1 MGEPYSQFLVNA
13 YTLPTL
19 RIHATM
25 TSGFDGRD
33 REQEASIQ
41 NRRREC
47 DITIYSATCIFMLVM
62 RLQSRVFSL
71 VLEAELDH
79 SETEM
84 KPWEVQ
90 LQAAPAI
97 TLLE

>member
-1 MGEPYSQFLVNA
+1 
-13 YTLPTL
+13 
-19 RIHATM
+19 
-25 TSGFDGRD
+25 
-33 REQEASIQ
+33 
-41 NRRREC
+41 
-47 DITIYSATCIFMLVM
+47 MLVM